1 MTPERFRERLEETD
15 GRVDPAEVAEALEY
29 VRGR

>member
-15 GRVDPAEVAEALEY
+15 GRVDPTEVAEALSY
-29 VRGR
+29 VRGQ